1 MNGQVLV
8 FNVNLSL
15 HDAINTLAEHNIFCA
30 AIWDEANRKFID
42 LLTIR
47 DILEVLI
54 FITEQLE
61 EHFPGRVSLLPAE
74 DKKLVN
80 EFLLIL
86 YNKIQEKKV
95 HLMEVDGLPPLSSYG
110 SKVEYNFLLSV
121 LKSVKL
127 RDWTQLAGKV
137 IDHKPEI
144 LLTKSLKDSLLDA
157 CQEMAKNKI
166 HRLAIIE
173 SNEKG
178 SNLCGIITHD
188 MIMGYIISNMQ
199 GDPRLFEV
207 PIKEL
212 DLDTKEL
219 VWKSYKHTL
228 LEVLQ
233 CLRSKKI
240 SFLPIVGDRYPG
252 GTAYPTIGF
261 FSLKDLI
268 KLIRDKKYHMMRA
281 SIKDVLNWTQEE
293 GDIDESL
300 LLLSEAM
307 EGTEDDLSTSMKG
320 MSISGELSNDILEE
334 IKHEQLHDKISGIDR
349 LILYKPEDTLKTIV
363 EKLFAAPDKRLV
375 NIRRGT
381 REIIGVISVTN
392 IFVYATS

>member
-8 FNVNLSL
+8 FNINLSL
-15 HDAINTLAEHNIFCA
+15 YDAINTLAEHNIYCA
-30 AIWDEANRKFID
+30 VIWNEVNRTFID

-47 DILEVLI
+47 DILEVLV

-61 EHFPGRVSLLPAE
+61 LQFPGKVDLLPAE
-74 DKKLVN
+74 DGKLIN
-80 EFLLIL
+80 EFLLVL
-86 YNKIQEKKV
+86 HNKIKERKV
-95 HLMEVDGLPPLSSYG
+95 HLMEVDGLPPLPSYA
-110 SKVEYNFLLSV
+110 SKAEYNFLLSV
-121 LKSVKL
+121 LKCVKL
-127 RDWTQLAGKV
+127 TKWSLFASQV

-157 CQEMAKNKI
+157 YQEMARNKI

-199 GDPRLFEV
+199 GDPKLFEV

-219 VWKSYKHTL
+219 IWKSYKHTL

-240 SFLPIVGDRYPG
+240 SFLPIVGDRHPG

-268 KLIRDKKYHMMRA
+268 KLIRDKKFHMVNFSVR
-281 SIKDVLNWTQEE
+281 V
-293 GDIDESL
+293 DES
-300 LLLSEAM
+300 
-307 EGTEDDLSTSMKG
+307 TDQRC
-320 MSISGELSNDILEE
+320 IEL
-334 IKHEQLHDKISGIDR
+334 
-349 LILYKPEDTLKTIV
+349 DTG
-363 EKLFAAPDKRLV
+363 
-375 NIRRGT
+375 RR
-381 REIIGVISVTN
+381 R
-392 IFVYATS
+392 YR